1 MKIVVMKYGE
11 ALYSEKRIFS
21 DVTTD
26 GDIPM
31 SFCFYLI
38 QTQGKNI
45 LVDVGCDG
53 EEHYK
58 CYVFKHP
65 VALVKEYGLEPED
78 ITDII
83 ITHSH
88 YDHVDLIGCYPN
100 ALIHVQREE
109 YEARCWKYPHKKENV
124 RIFDVGY
131 TVCEGVRVQKYGG
144 HSIGSSIVYA
154 GETLL
159 VGDECY
165 FQEHFDRVVRVGNSN
180 YPERSQAF
188 VKEFA
193 PSYHKK
199 LFFHDSKIMPKA
211 VGFET
216 VYETEE

>member
-1 MKIVVMKYGE
+1 MKYGE

-21 DVTTD
+21 DVMTD

-38 QTQGKNI
+38 QTKDKNI

-53 EEHYK
+53 KEHYGF
-58 CYVFKHP
+58 YVFKHP
-65 VALVKEYGLEPED
+65 VMLVKEYGLEPED

-88 YDHVDLIGCYPN
+88 YDHVELIGCYPN
-100 ALIHVQREE
+100 AIIHVQREE
-109 YEARCWKYPHKKENV
+109 YEVRCWKYPHNKANV
-124 RIFDVGY
+124 HLFDEGY
-131 TVCEGVRVQKYGG
+131 TLCDNIRVQKYAG
-144 HSIGSSIVYA
+144 HSIGSCIVYA

-159 VGDECY
+159 CGDECY
-165 FQEHFDRVVRVGNSN
+165 FMENFERVVRVGNSN
-180 YPERSQAF
+180 FPDRSQAF
-188 VKEFA
+188 VKEFG

-199 LFFHDSKIMPKA
+199 LLFHDSKILSKT

-216 VYETEE
+216 VYEVED